1 MAMAKRAAGTTLADL
16 TGPQKAAILMMMV
29 GSEEAARVMTQLSEA
44 EVEALTGQIARLEC
58 VPHEAVA
65 GVLEE
70 FDTFSSAMGKFLQSG
85 PDFAREALARAIGPD
100 RASETVAR
108 VQASLDPKGF
118 EVLREIDDEQLLS
131 FVKRE
136 HAQTVALILA
146 NLKPR
151 QAGRILS
158 KLDSE
163 HQTEIVRRVAR
174 MENVSPE
181 MIRKVKES
189 LNHLFSNWK
198 RAHSEAAGG
207 VETVAELLNNVDRT
221 SGKRILASLE
231 GDDPE
236 LAAGVRS
243 LMLTFEDLLQLT
255 DNDLR
260 QVLKEID
267 SATLA
272 LALKAASEELKAKLF
287 ANVSQRAADMLRDE
301 IEFLGPVRLQA
312 VQEAQNQV
320 TEAVLRLDEM
330 GQIALARGGEGDEI
344 IV

>member
-1 MAMAKRAAGTTLADL
+1 MAKRINGAALADL
-16 TGPQKAAILMMMV
+16 TGPQKAAILLMTL
-29 GSEEAARVMTQLSEA
+29 GSEEAAKVMSHLSEP
-44 EVEALTGQIARLEC
+44 EVESLAAHITRMEG
-58 VPHEAVA
+58 VPQEAVQ

-70 FDTFSSAMGKFLQSG
+70 YDNFASALGTFLQNG
-85 PDFAREALARAIGPD
+85 PDFARDALSKTIGAD
-100 RASETVAR
+100 RAAETVAR
-108 VQASLDPKGF
+108 VQASVDPKGF

-146 NLKPR
+146 NLKAR

-158 KLDSE
+158 KLDPE
-163 HQTEIVRRVAR
+163 RQAEIARRVAR

-207 VETVAELLNNVDRT
+207 IEAVAELLNNVDRS

-231 GDDPE
+231 SEDPE
-236 LAAGVRS
+236 LAAHVRS
-243 LMLTFEDLLQLT
+243 LMLTFEDLLKLS

-267 SATLA
+267 SSTLA
-272 LALKAASEELKAKLF
+272 LALKASSEELKEKIF
-287 ANVSQRAADMLRDE
+287 ANISQRASEMLRDE
-301 IEFLGPVRLQA
+301 IEFLGPVRVQA
-312 VQEAQNQV
+312 VQEAQNHV

-344 IV
+344 IA

>member
-1 MAMAKRAAGTTLADL
+1 MAKRAAGAALADL
-16 TGPQKAAILMMMV
+16 GGPQKAAILMMTL
-29 GSEEAARVMTQLSEA
+29 GSEEAAKVMSHLTEV
-44 EVEALTGQIARLEC
+44 EVEALTGQIARLEG
-58 VPHEAVA
+58 VPSETVD
-65 GVLEE
+65 GVVEE
-70 FDTFSSAMGKFLQSG
+70 FSEFSTAMGKFLQNG
-85 PDFAREALARAIGPD
+85 PDFAREALARAIGPE
-100 RASETVAR
+100 RAQETVAR

-146 NLKPR
+146 NLKAR

-158 KLDSE
+158 KLDPE
-163 HQTEIVRRVAR
+163 RQAEIVRRVAS
-174 MENVSPE
+174 MESVSPE

-198 RAHSEAAGG
+198 RAHSESAGG
-207 VETVAELLNNVDRT
+207 LETVAELLNNVDRT
-221 SGKRILASLE
+221 SGKRILAALE
-231 GDDPE
+231 SEDPE
-236 LAAGVRS
+236 LAAHVRS
-243 LMLTFEDLLQLT
+243 LMLTFEDLLKLT
-255 DNDLR
+255 DQDLR

-272 LALKAASEELKAKLF
+272 LALKAASEELKAKIF
-287 ANVSQRAADMLRDE
+287 ANISQRAAEMLRDE

-312 VQEAQNQV
+312 VQEAQNTV

-344 IV
+344 IA

>member
-1 MAMAKRAAGTTLADL
+1 MAKRATGTTLADL
-16 TGPQKAAILMMMV
+16 SGPQKAAILMMLL
-29 GSEEAARVMTQLSEA
+29 GSEEAARVMAHLNES
-44 EVEALTGQIARLEC
+44 EVEALTGQIARLES
-58 VPHEAVA
+58 VPDEAVQ

-70 FDTFSSAMGKFLQSG
+70 FETFSSAMGKFMQNG
-85 PDFAREALARAIGPD
+85 AEFAREALSLAIGKE
-100 RASETVAR
+100 RAAETVSR

-146 NLKPR
+146 NLKAR

-158 KLDSE
+158 QLDPE
-163 HQTEIVRRVAR
+163 RQAEIVRRVAS
-174 MENVSPE
+174 MEDVSPE

-198 RAHSEAAGG
+198 RAHSDTAGG
-207 VETVAELLNNVDRT
+207 VETVAELLNSVDRT
-221 SGKRILASLE
+221 SGKRILAALE
-231 GDDPE
+231 SEDPE
-236 LAAGVRS
+236 LAANVRS
-243 LMLTFEDLLQLT
+243 LMLTFEDLLKLT

-272 LALKAASEELKAKLF
+272 LALKASSEELKSKIF
-287 ANVSQRAADMLRDE
+287 ANISQRASEMLRDE

-330 GQIALARGGEGDEI
+330 GQIALARGAEGDQI